1 MCIDGERAANGEISV
16 ALHYFNGK
24 VGRVDSLL
32 DLAPAGPRLY
42 RNRFLL
48 RREVDNAVEA
58 AHVDKQRAFGRDLAT
73 HAVTSGRDGHRTGP
87 RLDGR
92 YDLSGGGR
100 CDHAVDVDRVE
111 LRHVVHEKR

>member
-16 ALHYFNGK
+16 ALHDFNGK

-32 DLAPAGPRLY
+32 DLTPAGPGLY

-48 RREVDNAVEA
+48 GREVDNAGEA

-73 HAVTSGRDGHRTGP
+73 HAVTSAPDGDRTG
-87 RLDGR
+87 RLLDGG
-92 YDLSGGGR
+92 YDRSGRGR
-100 CDHAVDVDRVE
+100 RDYALD
-111 LRHVVHEKR
+111 L